1 MKFVCLFGAAFV
13 YFLVLGFVICCTDV
27 VCFFFGVYENDV
39 YNQNVCLEI

>member
-27 VCFFFGVYENDV
+27 FFSLGSMKMMCTTRMFV
-39 YNQNVCLEI
+39 